1 MPKLRLSLCRNSGK
15 ARGKIQ
21 SGILVEPS
29 FDAIATAA
37 KNKLRLSAKE
47 LKTIRLFN
55 QKTGVEFIRGGELE
69 LKTDSVVGV
78 STGEDYL
85 IHIYKDVSDLIVED
99 LLVNWRAP
107 QLLV

>member
-55 QKTGVEFIRGGELE
+55 QKTGVEFIRGGEPPVFFGFGCVCRLFV
-69 LKTDSVVGV
+69 LD
-78 STGEDYL
+78 
-85 IHIYKDVSDLIVED
+85 
-99 LLVNWRAP
+99 
-107 QLLV
+107 